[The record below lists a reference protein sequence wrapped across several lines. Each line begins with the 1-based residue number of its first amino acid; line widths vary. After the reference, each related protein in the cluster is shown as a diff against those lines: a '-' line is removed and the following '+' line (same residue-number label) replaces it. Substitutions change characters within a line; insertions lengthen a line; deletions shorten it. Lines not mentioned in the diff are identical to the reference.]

1 MPNYIKLENIHRI
14 IGGNAYST
22 KGYGRND
29 YLLTKPWYELD
40 KKYQDIKVSNINSD
54 DKAHNVY
61 YHSEVRDT
69 NCSSKLGKLVKVI
82 KPYINSDDKAHNVC
96 YHSKVRDKNCSS
108 KLGKLGKVIKP
119 YINLRLFTDSIVF
132 LLLMLTILFLASFAL
147 PEISLIWEEYK

>member
-82 KPYINSDDKAHNVC
+82 KPYIN
-96 YHSKVRDKNCSS
+96 
-108 KLGKLGKVIKP
+108 
-119 YINLRLFTDSIVF
+119 LRLFTDSIVF

>member
-54 DKAHNVY
+54 D
-61 YHSEVRDT
+61 
-69 NCSSKLGKLVKVI
+69 
-82 KPYINSDDKAHNVC
+82 
-96 YHSKVRDKNCSS
+96 
-108 KLGKLGKVIKP
+108 
-119 YINLRLFTDSIVF
+119 
-132 LLLMLTILFLASFAL
+132 
-147 PEISLIWEEYK
+147 

>member
-69 NCSSKLGKLVKVI
+69 NCSSKLGKL
-82 KPYINSDDKAHNVC
+82 
-96 YHSKVRDKNCSS
+96 
-108 KLGKLGKVIKP
+108 GKVIKP